1 MTTQLLT
8 LNERDELKVY
18 SLLTRPYFQFPSFYE
33 PLSPL
38 HNCLMSQM
46 ADYKAHL
53 ASMATQGVKL
63 ETDVLMLGQ
72 DPPLMHIITQ
82 ALSSYL

>member
-18 SLLTRPYFQFPSFYE
+18 SLLTRPYFQFPNLYE

-38 HNCLMSQM
+38 HHCLKSQL
-46 ADYKAHL
+46 AEYKSHL

-63 ETDVLMLGQ
+63 ETDVLMIGQ
-72 DPPLMHIITQ
+72 DPPLMQIIIRV
-82 ALSSYL
+82 LSPYI